1 MERHQLSHVATLGVE
16 NLIVSPFGHQTLL
29 LLLLLLLTKTL
40 VDYFVDVQ
48 IHLAPQLLDNQY
60 VTRRKAHI
68 AVVTSSLKS
77 RRSPSVGY
85 CREAISAIN

>member
-1 MERHQLSHVATLGVE
+1 MERHQLSHMTTLGVE
-16 NLIVSPFGHQTLL
+16 NLIVSPFGHQT

-48 IHLAPQLLDNQY
+48 IHLAPQLLDHQY

-68 AVVTSSLKS
+68 AVLHRV
-77 RRSPSVGY
+77 
-85 CREAISAIN
+85 

>member
-1 MERHQLSHVATLGVE
+1 MERHQLSHVTTLGVE
-16 NLIVSPFGHQTLL
+16 NLIVSPFGHQTLLL

-48 IHLAPQLLDNQY
+48 IHLAPQLLDHQY

-68 AVVTSSLKS
+68 AVLHRV
-77 RRSPSVGY
+77 
-85 CREAISAIN
+85 